1 LLVVFGQLV
10 GFRRR
15 AVFVAFFFGFR
26 GFFDPRADQLPR
38 IAEDFPQFVPQ
49 FEILAE
55 QFGDQVPGAL
65 QDLFHALHAH
75 LRVDEL
81 GGAGLQVGGF
91 RSGVQNFQGQGFQ
104 ASAASQIGERLLFRL
119 ERQIDVFQT
128 TERIRRLDQPRQL
141 VRQFAL
147 RLQGF
152 QDPLLAV
159 GQRAPFFH
167 GLVD

>member
-1 LLVVFGQLV
+1 
-10 GFRRR
+10 
-15 AVFVAFFFGFR
+15 
-26 GFFDPRADQLPR
+26 
-38 IAEDFPQFVPQ
+38 
-49 FEILAE
+49 
-55 QFGDQVPGAL
+55 L
-65 QDLFHALHAH
+65 QDLFHALHAGI
-75 LRVDEL
+75 RVDEL
-81 GGAGLQVGGF
+81 DGAGLQVGGF

-128 TERIRRLDQPRQL
+128 TERIRRLDQRRQL

-167 GLVD
+167 GLVDQPDLLFVQPARSVLSVTGNEGDGVAIVQQFNGSLYFFDRQVDIAGDLRQIWIQRGFHRGPD